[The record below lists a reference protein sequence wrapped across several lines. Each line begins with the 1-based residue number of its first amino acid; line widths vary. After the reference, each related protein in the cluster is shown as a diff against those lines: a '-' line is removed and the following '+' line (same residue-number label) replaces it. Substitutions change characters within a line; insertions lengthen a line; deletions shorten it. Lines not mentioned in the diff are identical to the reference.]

1 MAGAHGEPAPAPR
14 EWLTIHEASALIGVS
29 PATLR
34 RWSAAGD
41 VKAFT
46 TPGGHRRFSRATV
59 MAMLPDD
66 RRERPDLGQLGET
79 LQRMIR
85 RYRVELRR
93 ASQQA
98 PWIGELAPTA
108 RAHLRDHGDRI
119 AAALLAFLDGAGP
132 DERRAALDTAR
143 ASAGACGR
151 IAAEAGLP
159 MHATV
164 AAFLAFRMPFF
175 RELGSVA
182 RRRGLDA
189 TETTQLL
196 QEATEAF
203 DRLLEAAVRDHET
216 VDRPVSSTRA
226 RTGARAPEANHR

>member
-1 MAGAHGEPAPAPR
+1 MS
-14 EWLTIHEASALIGVS
+14 IHEASALIGVS

-46 TPGGHRRFSRATV
+46 TPGGHRRFSRSAV
-59 MAMLPDD
+59 LAMLPDD
-66 RRERPDLGQLGET
+66 RPERPDLERLGET

-85 RYRVELRR
+85 RYRMELRR
-93 ASQQA
+93 ASHQA
-98 PWIGELAPTA
+98 AWIGDLDPSA
-108 RAHLRDHGDRI
+108 REQLRDHGDRI
-119 AAALLAFLDGAGP
+119 AAALLAFLDGSRP
-132 DERRAALDTAR
+132 EERRAALAR
-143 ASAGACGR
+143 AAASAGACGR
-151 IAAEAGLP
+151 IAAQAGLP
-159 MHATV
+159 MQATV

-203 DRLLEAAVRDHET
+203 DRLLEASVREHETAVRPGSD
-216 VDRPVSSTRA
+216 P
-226 RTGARAPEANHR
+226 RAPEASDR